1 MAIKC
6 RKGTPCGGACIRTG
20 AKCNKEFKPGQSEA
34 LDKVKKKIGL
44 GVKIRN
50 AQRKGQA
57 TEEARLR
64 LERAALS
71 NRGNQPNDI
80 QAKVEAARAKGRAQ
94 AEKEIAEKGVEGAMR
109 GMVKKEAAPDL
120 GSIPKKPDELWG
132 AWDDAG
138 LKKQQQFL
146 KDRGM
151 PPDPRMEGEIRR
163 REAEKNASP
172 AKPNT
177 LENWGTAQLVAKRG
191 AAWRLGMDDRVA
203 RFDAELDRRGW
214 KAPEPSAPTQ
224 ASADTK
230 SSRKSAK
237 KFDEEMKTEQL
248 RRDGDQTF
256 DRWDETTG
264 SGSKKIGQGA
274 FGSVTVD
281 KDRTYAVKRGDI
293 SDTEGKLIQKIGDRD
308 LGPKLIAADVDG
320 PGWERAPGVDN
331 RRGRLAMTIVDGEP
345 IGIYRR
351 PDDMIGGVRVADA
364 YWTAR
369 AQLHRMG
376 IAHNDMH
383 IDNVLVDGKGKGRFV
398 DMGLAQDSP
407 KAALAEAMGAFSPPR
422 GGQADRTGAGG
433 AGQGDWQV
441 RRYSGTGG
449 ELLGAAQ
456 RTGDRTELEQRAPVA
471 ARVLDNKNA
480 LQFRMLKDGYSK
492 DDIATV
498 MDHGL
503 RSDPSSYNK
512 GIWQRITDQQ
522 AQEYINILYDGV

>member
-1 MAIKC
+1 MPSAIG
-6 RKGTPCGGACIRTG
+6 RALNAAAGDIGANTLYQAAKAVGRGNLKRYHEIRLQL
-20 AKCNKEFKPGQSEA
+20 NKEVGGNI
-34 LDKVKKKIGL
+34 VKG
-44 GVKIRN
+44 
-50 AQRKGQA
+50 
-57 TEEARLR
+57 
-64 LERAALS
+64 
-71 NRGNQPNDI
+71 
-80 QAKVEAARAKGRAQ
+80 ARADEFKRRLQEA
-94 AEKEIAEKGVEGAMR
+94 GVIPNG
-109 GMVKKEAAPDL
+109 KPKTAAPAPE
-120 GSIPKKPDELWG
+120 SIPKKPDTL
-132 AWDDAG
+132 
-138 LKKQQQFL
+138 
-146 KDRGM
+146 
-151 PPDPRMEGEIRR
+151 
-163 REAEKNASP
+163 P
-172 AKPNT
+172 AKPNS
-177 LENWGTAQLVAKRG
+177 LENWGTPQLLAKRR
-191 AAWRLGMDDRVA
+191 AAWLLWEEEKVA

-214 KAPEPSAPTQ
+214 KAPEPPPPSAPTQ

-264 SGSKKIGQGA
+264 SGSKKLGQGA
-274 FGSVTVD
+274 FGTVVKD
-281 KDRTYAVKRGDI
+281 KDSTYAVKRGDI
-293 SDTEGKLIQKIGDRD
+293 SDTEAKLIQKIGDRD

-345 IGIYRR
+345 IGIYRS
-351 PDDMIGGVRVADA
+351 PDDVIGGVRVADA

-383 IDNVLVDGKGKGRFV
+383 IDNVLVDNNGKGRFV

-407 KAALAEAMGAFSPPR
+407 KAALAEAMGAFNPPK
-422 GGQADRTGAGG
+422 GSQADRTGAGG

-449 ELLGAAQ
+449 ELMGAAM
-456 RTGDRTELEQRAPVA
+456 RTGDHTKLEQRAPVA

-480 LQFRMLKDGYSK
+480 LQFRMLKDGFSK

-522 AQEYINILYDGV
+522 ALDYINLLYDGV

>member
-1 MAIKC
+1 VAK
-6 RKGTPCGGACIRTG
+6 RRGTGKPCGASHIAADKTCRVSMPSAIGRALNAAAGDIGANTLYQAAKAVGRGNLKRYHEIRLQL
-20 AKCNKEFKPGQSEA
+20 NKEVGGNI
-34 LDKVKKKIGL
+34 VKG
-44 GVKIRN
+44 
-50 AQRKGQA
+50 
-57 TEEARLR
+57 
-64 LERAALS
+64 
-71 NRGNQPNDI
+71 
-80 QAKVEAARAKGRAQ
+80 ARADEFKRRLQEA
-94 AEKEIAEKGVEGAMR
+94 GVIPNG
-109 GMVKKEAAPDL
+109 KPKTAAPAPE
-120 GSIPKKPDELWG
+120 SIPKKPDTL
-132 AWDDAG
+132 
-138 LKKQQQFL
+138 
-146 KDRGM
+146 
-151 PPDPRMEGEIRR
+151 
-163 REAEKNASP
+163 P
-172 AKPNT
+172 AKPNS
-177 LENWGTAQLVAKRG
+177 LENWGTAQLVAKKR
-191 AAWRLGMDDRVA
+191 AAWLLWDDKKVA
-203 RFDAELDRRGW
+203 RFDAELNRRGW

-224 ASADTK
+224 ASFDTK

-237 KFDEEMKTEQL
+237 RFDEEMKTEQL

-274 FGSVTVD
+274 FGTVVKD
-281 KDRTYAVKRGDI
+281 KDSTYAVKRGDI
-293 SDTEGKLIQKIGDRD
+293 SDTEAKLIQKIGDRD

-331 RRGRLAMTIVDGEP
+331 RRGRIAMTIVDGEP

-383 IDNVLVDGKGKGRFV
+383 IDNVLVDNNGKGRFV

-407 KAALAEAMGAFSPPR
+407 KAALAEAMGAFNPPK
-422 GGQADRTGAGG
+422 GGQADRTSAGG

-449 ELLGAAQ
+449 ELLATAQ
-456 RTGDRTELEQRAPVA
+456 RNGNHAVLERRAPVA

-480 LQFRMLKDGYSK
+480 LQFRMLKDGFSK

-503 RSDPSSYNK
+503 RSDPSSYNR

-522 AQEYINILYDGV
+522 ALDYINLLYDGV

>member
-1 MAIKC
+1 M
-6 RKGTPCGGACIRTG
+6 
-20 AKCNKEFKPGQSEA
+20 
-34 LDKVKKKIGL
+34 
-44 GVKIRN
+44 
-50 AQRKGQA
+50 
-57 TEEARLR
+57 
-64 LERAALS
+64 
-71 NRGNQPNDI
+71 
-80 QAKVEAARAKGRAQ
+80 AKGRGTGKPCGASHIAADKVCRVSMPSAIGRALNAAAGDIGANTLYQ
-94 AEKEIAEKGVEGAMR
+94 AAKAVGRGNLKRYHEIRLQLNKEVGGNIVKGARADEFKRRLQEAGVIPNG
-109 GMVKKEAAPDL
+109 KPKTAAPDP
-120 GSIPKKPDELWG
+120 GSIPKKPDSL
-132 AWDDAG
+132 
-138 LKKQQQFL
+138 
-146 KDRGM
+146 
-151 PPDPRMEGEIRR
+151 
-163 REAEKNASP
+163 P
-172 AKPNT
+172 AKPNS
-177 LENWGTAQLVAKRG
+177 LENWGTPQLLAKRR
-191 AAWRLGMDDRVA
+191 AAWLLWDDKKVA
-203 RFDAELDRRGW
+203 RFDAELAQRGQ

-224 ASADTK
+224 ASAKTK
-230 SSRKSAK
+230 LGRITAK
-237 KFDEEMKTEQL
+237 KFDEGMKTEQL

-331 RRGRLAMTIVDGEP
+331 RRGRLAMTIVEGEP
-345 IGIYRR
+345 IGIFRR

-383 IDNVLVDGKGKGRFV
+383 IDNVLVDNNGKGRFV

-407 KAALAEAMGAFSPPR
+407 KAALAEAMGAFNPPK

-449 ELLGAAQ
+449 ELLATAQ
-456 RTGDRTELEQRAPVA
+456 RNGNHAVLEQRAPVA

-480 LQFRMLKDGYSK
+480 LQFRMLKDGFSK
-492 DDIATV
+492 DDIATI

-522 AQEYINILYDGV
+522 AQDYINLLYDGV